1 MIRWSTWV
9 VVALAALS
17 LWDSGW
23 LLTALFYGI
32 PALGF
37 SVPLVALAATFA
49 LQPAADEA
57 ARRRATNSAYEWLTG
72 AAVLAALFVLMLSAT
87 VLSLLGEAEWQ
98 LGLGIVWE
106 LLGIPLQA
114 VILMLALRGLALGV
128 RAERHAEL
136 RVVALYTSVFFL
148 CAASPSQWPIFVA
161 GDYWPYANLPF
172 VLPYPIVCYFMIR
185 RGLAKLAA
193 GSAPTS

>member
-1 MIRWSTWV
+1 MSRRPGIGAAWFEQFSAELEHNDS
-9 VVALAALS
+9 VVARGREMKPPRYYDKL
-17 LWDSGW
+17 
-23 LLTALFYGI
+23 
-32 PALGF
+32 
-37 SVPLVALAATFA
+37 
-49 LQPAADEA
+49 
-57 ARRRATNSAYEWLTG
+57 RAKA
-72 AAVLAALFVLMLSAT
+72 AALFVLMLSAT